1 MYIFKVYNKF
11 DLPKWLYWTMSIF
24 CLLYF
29 ILFFLLLCL
38 VLVIFSTN
46 GIRTTTCPTYSAP
59 LSVRE
64 CKEKQNNQTVSSQPD
79 QSIEP
84 DNYSN
89 LILVLDLDSGEIKW

>member
-1 MYIFKVYNKF
+1 MISLSDYTE
-11 DLPKWLYWTMSIF
+11 P
-24 CLLYF
+24 CQYF
-29 ILFFLLLCL
+29 VFATLFYFFSYYAWM
-38 VLVIFSTN
+38 LVILSTN
-46 GIRTTTCPTYSAP
+46 GIRATTCPTYSAP